1 MSTIL
6 FTIPDFTSHV
16 LPTLPIVEAL
26 VKRGHQ
32 VIVHTRENHAEKVS
46 ATGAMFA
53 PMSLSCEIKH
63 VVDSYSDKSLKWL
76 PPFLQGLWRFRKGIQ
91 KMIPAMVTE
100 LEAIIKREDVDVLA
114 GDYIGYGAAY
124 AAERLEIPFITI
136 STTWAVTYRAD
147 CLPIFLSLPIPASFV
162 HRIIDW
168 VFPLRHL
175 RPQLGLPPRLQNAP
189 AEFLSIIVS
198 DLLHLVTVHAGFIP
212 SVALRKNQ
220 VFIGPTDFNFPS
232 GRNQPQ
238 LSKNLDPA
246 TVLVSTTT
254 SSTTDAGLFRH
265 VVESIAPMGIP
276 ILATSGNASDI
287 PSNIGQNVRI
297 EAFVDHEEIFPHI
310 SAVITHGGAGTVGRA
325 FRLGV
330 PMLIIPD
337 YGDQISTAR
346 RAAELGLAYYL
357 PKRKASS
364 KAIQSALRELLQDT
378 SLLRRIK
385 ALSTEIQ
392 SMDCPSIAADAI
404 EKSIGIE
411 TTKPERNRIVELLH

>member
-32 VIVHTRENHAEKVS
+32 VIVHTRESHANKVA
-46 ATGAMFA
+46 ATGAVFV
-53 PMSLSCEIKH
+53 PMSLSCEINH
-63 VVDSYSDKSLKWL
+63 VVDSYSDKSLKRL
-76 PPFLQGLWRFRKGIQ
+76 PPFVQGLWRFRKGIQ
-91 KMIPAMVTE
+91 KMIPAMVAE
-100 LEAIIKREDVDVLA
+100 LEALIKQEDVDVLV

-124 AAERLEIPFITI
+124 AAERLEIPFVTI

-147 CLPIFLSLPIPASFV
+147 LLPIFLSLPLPARFL

-175 RPQLGLPPRLQNAP
+175 RGQLGLPRRLQNAP

-198 DLLHLVTVHAGFIP
+198 DLLHLVTVHAEFIP

-220 VFIGPTDFNFPS
+220 VFIGPTDFNVHS
-232 GRNQPQ
+232 ANHPQ
-238 LSKNLDPA
+238 LSKGLEPA

-254 SSTTDAGLFRH
+254 SSTTDTGLFRH

-287 PSNIGQNVRI
+287 PSQIGKNVRI

-346 RAAELGLAYYL
+346 RAADLGLAYYL

-364 KAIQSALRELLQDT
+364 RAIQSALRELLQDT
-378 SLLRRIK
+378 SLLKRVK
-385 ALSTEIQ
+385 ALSAQIQ
-392 SMDCPSIAADAI
+392 AMDCPGIAADAI
-404 EKSIGIE
+404 EKTISTATAKQE
-411 TTKPERNRIVELLH
+411 TNRMVESLH